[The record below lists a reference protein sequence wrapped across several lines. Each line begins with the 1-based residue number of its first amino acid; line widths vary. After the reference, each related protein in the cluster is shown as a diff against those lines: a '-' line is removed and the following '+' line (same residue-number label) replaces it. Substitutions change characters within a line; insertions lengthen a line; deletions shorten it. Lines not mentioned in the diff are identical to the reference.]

1 MDKSFAFVF
10 KNKEQLQSFAL
21 VENLDFAL
29 GLSGF
34 SDKVQIAMFKDV
46 YEEIKTQ
53 GYFAKENILTNLDN
67 LEDFGIASLRIVN
80 AENAQELKDQVDYY
94 LEF

>member
-1 MDKSFAFVF
+1 MGKSFAFVF
-10 KNKEQLQSFAL
+10 KDIKQLQSFAL

-46 YEEIKTQ
+46 YEEIKNQ
-53 GYFAKENILTNLDN
+53 DYFAKENILTNLDN
-67 LEDFGIASLRIVN
+67 LEDFGIESLRIIN
-80 AENAQELKDQVDYY
+80 KENIQELKDQVDYY